1 MKDPELSCG
10 SGPGA
15 RGSSWRRKSTA
26 QARPGRKSGQEG
38 EVRAGQMAEA
48 VVVWRYG
55 DSPVR
60 GTPAEM
66 MKGQGA
72 PGSSDFR
79 QNGNPQSSVFCCE
92 LRQPGFTPACWGPRS
107 WHSGSIKAGPERSW
121 GKDWRMCRKTGSWE
135 RE

>member
-1 MKDPELSCG
+1 
-10 SGPGA
+10 
-15 RGSSWRRKSTA
+15 
-26 QARPGRKSGQEG
+26 
-38 EVRAGQMAEA
+38 MAEA

-79 QNGNPQSSVFCCE
+79 QNGNPKVACFVVSSDS
-92 LRQPGFTPACWGPRS
+92 LDSLQ
-107 WHSGSIKAGPERSW
+107 HAGDQEAGIR
-121 GKDWRMCRKTGSWE
+121 GA
-135 RE
+135 